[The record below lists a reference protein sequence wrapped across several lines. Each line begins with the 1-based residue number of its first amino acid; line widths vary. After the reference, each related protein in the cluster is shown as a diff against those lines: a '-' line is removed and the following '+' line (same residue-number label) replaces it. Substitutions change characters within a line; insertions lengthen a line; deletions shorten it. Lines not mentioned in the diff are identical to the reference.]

1 MKGVVDRF
9 LERELKWKNE
19 MILLRE
25 IILEQEAL
33 VEDYKW
39 MHPCYTLDG
48 KNVLLIHSFKGYCAI
63 LFHKGVLLSDTSEVL
78 VQQTENVQSARQM
91 RFNGIAEIEKQ
102 RALIGQYI
110 KQAIEIEKSGQKVA
124 FKETAK
130 FKMPIEFQTVLR
142 DVPELK
148 KAFMALTPGRQR
160 GYLLYFSAPKQATT
174 RETRIEKYFQ
184 HILDGKGLNDQ

>member
-1 MKGVVDRF
+1 MKASVDRF
-9 LERELKWKNE
+9 LERELRWKNE
-19 MILLRE
+19 MTLLRE

-48 KNVLLIHSFKGYCAI
+48 KNVLLIHGFKGYCAI
-63 LFHKGVLLSDTSEVL
+63 LFHKGALLSDKGKIL
-78 VQQTENVQSARQM
+78 VQQTENVQSARQL

-102 RALIGQYI
+102 RALIGLYI
-110 KQAIEIEKSGQKVA
+110 EQAVEIERAGLKVA
-124 FKETAK
+124 FKETAE
-130 FKMPIEFQTVLR
+130 FEMPVEFQTVLH

-148 KAFMALTPGRQR
+148 KAFLALTPGRQR
-160 GYLLYFSAPKQATT
+160 GYLLYFSAPKQAKT

-184 HILDGKGLNDQ
+184 HILDGKGLDDQ